1 LDLLSTAALNRS
13 ERRRKE
19 TADRI
24 AHAAAR
30 LFGER
35 GLTATTVSDICE
47 RADVARQTFFNHFS
61 TKQDLVE
68 ELARRGHDFYREA
81 LETARREGASTGE
94 RLARFFEQ
102 IHESTSTLGP
112 MHRDLLAE
120 VVRAVHSE
128 RDPARMGSLGHALEK
143 LLREGRA
150 QGDVSRRHALEDQA
164 ALVMGAQQHL
174 VFQWMHRSDFPI
186 AERFARLAR
195 VLAELLAPTE
205 EERKKSGRIARVR

>member
-1 LDLLSTAALNRS
+1 LSTSAPSRS
-13 ERRRKE
+13 ERRRRE

-24 AHAAAR
+24 AHAAAH
-30 LFGER
+30 LFGEH
-35 GLTATTVSDICE
+35 GPAATTVSEICE

-61 TKQDLVE
+61 SKQDLIE
-68 ELARRGHDFYREA
+68 ELARRGHDFTLEA

-102 IHESTSTLGP
+102 IHESASALGP
-112 MHRDLLAE
+112 MHRELLAE
-120 VVRAVHSE
+120 VVREVHSE
-128 RDPARMGSLGHALEK
+128 RDPAHMGSLRGALER

-150 QGDVSRRHALEDQA
+150 LGDVSRRHALEDQA

-174 VFQWMHRSDFPI
+174 IFRWLHAPEFPI

-195 VLAELLAPTE
+195 VLADVLAPTE
-205 EERKKSGRIARVR
+205 DEKRSGRVARVR